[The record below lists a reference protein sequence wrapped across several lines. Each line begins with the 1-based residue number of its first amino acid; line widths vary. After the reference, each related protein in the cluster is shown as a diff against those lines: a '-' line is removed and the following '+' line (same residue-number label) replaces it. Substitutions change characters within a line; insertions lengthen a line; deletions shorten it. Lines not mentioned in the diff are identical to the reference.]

1 MCIRDSTQCIH
12 GYPGGDLLDHCIDY
26 QRWIGRLH
34 RKKDKRKQMCIRD
47 SISTIK
53 KRGTCTPASL
63 AKLAKALEVDPAD
76 LIEEV
81 KE

>member
-1 MCIRDSTQCIH
+1 MKISSVKIE
-12 GYPGGDLLDHCIDY
+12 LL
-26 QRWIGRLH
+26 LA
-34 RKKDKRKQMCIRD
+34 RKNMTNKELAEKSGVCRQNI
-47 SISTIK
+47 SIIK

-81 KE
+81 KD

>member
-1 MCIRDSTQCIH
+1 MKISAVKIE
-12 GYPGGDLLDHCIDY
+12 LL
-26 QRWIGRLH
+26 LA
-34 RKKDKRKQMCIRD
+34 RKNMTNKELAKKSGVCRQN
-47 SISTIK
+47 ISTSK

-76 LIEEV
+76 LLEEV

>member
-1 MCIRDSTQCIH
+1 MKISAVKIE
-12 GYPGGDLLDHCIDY
+12 LL
-26 QRWIGRLH
+26 LA
-34 RKKDKRKQMCIRD
+34 RKNMTNKKLAEKSGVCRQN
-47 SISTIK
+47 ISTIK